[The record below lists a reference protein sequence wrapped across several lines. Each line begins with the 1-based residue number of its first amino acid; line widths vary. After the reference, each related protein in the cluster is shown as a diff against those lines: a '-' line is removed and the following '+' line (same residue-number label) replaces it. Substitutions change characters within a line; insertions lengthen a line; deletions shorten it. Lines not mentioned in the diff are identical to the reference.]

1 MTSPANSPSALPSPG
16 GRRRS
21 TWQRLSLIV
30 QLLLS
35 LAVAGGALVYLIRA
49 GTKPPSP
56 EDEKRPSP
64 PEEFANVA
72 GPRLIRVRPGTAIEN
87 KLRVATV
94 ESALITAPAIP
105 VTGAAL
111 ASLKP
116 GKEIAKDTW
125 QFATPELL
133 SAFTDWQKAVV
144 DVEFQITLL
153 EAIRELAAF
162 RVEAQ
167 KEVVARLEKLQAA
180 GDKTEKEVV
189 AERVNL
195 KQFEIQGRREVHEGE
210 NALRV
215 SQKAEAALSRQLQ
228 QAGLEPT
235 LLRSA
240 AAEGE
245 IVVAEV
251 PEGATARVK
260 LGMICE
266 VRFFAMRDRLFTG
279 KVSSMSPV
287 ITKEKRILNVQFI
300 VKDPDGLIR
309 PGMFAEIGLGTDP
322 RQALLV
328 PTDGVLHIDD
338 KDYILIV
345 TKLVDDKVET
355 LKIVDVQTGAPWP
368 LFRLTEKSIASL
380 GAAEVP
386 ESIIA
391 KLTPLKKRGFAT
403 SELLTAALAKAL
415 DAGELEHYRELIL
428 SQAEREPNIEVRSA
442 AIKAGET
449 VLGNGAIL
457 LKPVIVRALQAPA
470 AERGDKGR

>member
-1 MTSPANSPSALPSPG
+1 
-16 GRRRS
+16 
-21 TWQRLSLIV
+21 
-30 QLLLS
+30 
-35 LAVAGGALVYLIRA
+35 
-49 GTKPPSP
+49 
-56 EDEKRPSP
+56 
-64 PEEFANVA
+64 
-72 GPRLIRVRPGTAIEN
+72 
-87 KLRVATV
+87 
-94 ESALITAPAIP
+94 
-105 VTGAAL
+105 
-111 ASLKP
+111 
-116 GKEIAKDTW
+116 
-125 QFATPELL
+125 
-133 SAFTDWQKAVV
+133 
-144 DVEFQITLL
+144 VEFQKTLL

-210 NALRV
+210 NALKV
-215 SQKAEAALSRQLQ
+215 SQKTEAALSRQLQ

-260 LGMICE
+260 LGMTCE

-328 PTDGVLHIDD
+328 PADGVLHIDD
-338 KDYILIV
+338 KDLILIV
-345 TKLVDDKVET
+345 TSLADDKIET
-355 LKIVDVQTGAPWP
+355 LKIVDVQTGEPWP
-368 LFRLTEKSIASL
+368 LYRLTEKSVASL
-380 GAAEVP
+380 RAAEVP
-386 ESIIA
+386 DGVIA
-391 KLTPLKKRGFAT
+391 KLAPLKKRGFAT
-403 SELLTAALAKAL
+403 SDELTAALAKAL
-415 DAGELEHYRELIL
+415 DAKEFERFRESIL
-428 SQAEREPNIEVRSA
+428 SQAEREPNIEVRSGGV
-442 AIKAGET
+442 KAGET
-449 VLGNGAIL
+449 VLGKGAIL
-457 LKPVIVRALQAPA
+457 LKPVVVRALQAPA
-470 AERGDKGR
+470 AERGGKGR